1 MSKDTKTPAEPRGTI
16 FTIREIHIRA
26 TLRMLIAL
34 KEQLTQKWKSP
45 SLSAQVSFVVQQ
57 TFLELQNKA
66 ALQCFS
72 STTEVDGKPNSPET
86 PQDPK

>member
-1 MSKDTKTPAEPRGTI
+1 MK
-16 FTIREIHIRA
+16 
-26 TLRMLIAL
+26 
-34 KEQLTQKWKSP
+34 KSLVIC
-45 SLSAQVSFVVQQ
+45 SGQFVWLSFVVQQ

-66 ALQCFS
+66 ALQRFS